1 MVKELIVKFS
11 YALEASKSYHR
22 IKRKTYEILEDH
34 NYKNKKYFDILM
46 IFLVLVTVV
55 ALLYEVNH
63 TPPFIIIIIEDIA
76 IGIFI
81 LEWLMRLWVSGNM
94 HNKIIKSHSQAKLIE
109 ANFKLRVVIWHIFKE
124 KLDFIFS
131 PMSIIDL
138 LAILPY
144 YRPLRILR
152 IFMLF
157 RLFKVLRYTNSIS
170 QLGTIFIERKFDFLT
185 LLILFVLVVFAGASA
200 LYVYEGHS
208 NTNDKIGSFF
218 DAIYWA
224 VMTVATVGYGDIS
237 PVTQEGRVATI
248 FLVACGFI
256 VLAFGNAI
264 ITSAMLYKLETI
276 KESNSLKTLSKLKK
290 FHVICGFSKSARILC
305 RELKKLNEPFII
317 IDKLPPIE
325 LKLQE
330 DELGYKF
337 IHGEASSH
345 RLIEQIF
352 FKNKVKSLIAM
363 SNNDAVNTSIVLN
376 AKSIKPHLE
385 LISIVNLSKNE
396 PKLRLAGATKTI
408 MINNL
413 SAYVGAGYIRHPIA
427 FEAVE
432 RLLVEDRRLVIDT
445 IDMEDISFKE
455 VIRILDMNFKK
466 FKIILIGISNG
477 NDFRFNPPRETSL
490 LKNDV
495 LILVGYESSIKE
507 FRLYLHRFGGKK

>member
-22 IKRKTYEILEDH
+22 IKRKIYQILEDQ
-34 NYKNKKYFDILM
+34 NYKNKKYFDIFM
-46 IFLVLVTVV
+46 IFLVISTV
-55 ALLYEVNH
+55 ASMLYTVNH
-63 TPPFIIIIIEDIA
+63 KPHFIMTMIENIA

-81 LEWLMRLWVSGNM
+81 LEWFLRLWVNGNM
-94 HNKIIKSHSQAKLIE
+94 HNKIIKAHSQAKLIQLD
-109 ANFKLRVVIWHIFKE
+109 FKLRVVIWHIFKE

-131 PMSIIDL
+131 PMSIIDI

-185 LLILFVLVVFAGASA
+185 LLILFVFVVFVGSSV
-200 LYVYEGHS
+200 LYVYEGHD
-208 NTNDKIGSFF
+208 TNDKIGNFF

-224 VMTVATVGYGDIS
+224 VITVTTVGYGDIS

-248 FLVACGFI
+248 FLVISGFI

-264 ITSAMLYKLETI
+264 ITSAMLQKLESI
-276 KESNSLKTLSKLKK
+276 KENNSLKTLSKLKD

-305 RELKKLNEPFII
+305 RELKTINEPFII
-317 IDKLPPIE
+317 IDKLPPTE

-363 SNNDAVNTSIVLN
+363 SNNDAVNTSILLN

-385 LISIVNLSKNE
+385 LISIVNVSKNE

-413 SAYVGAGYIRHPIA
+413 SAYVCAGYIRHPIA

-477 NDFRFNPPRETSL
+477 NDFRFNPQRETSL

-495 LILVGYESSIKE
+495 LIVVGYESSIKE